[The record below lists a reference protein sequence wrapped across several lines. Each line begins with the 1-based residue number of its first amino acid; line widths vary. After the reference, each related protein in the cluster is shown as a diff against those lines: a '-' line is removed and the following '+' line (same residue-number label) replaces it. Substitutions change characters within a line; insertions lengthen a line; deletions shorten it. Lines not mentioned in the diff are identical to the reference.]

1 MAMNIRKK
9 NLALTLFLFAIGL
22 AVGVIVIEAGLS
34 VIARTDAGKI
44 LPAIEPV
51 LGKPDRDTG
60 YAFVPDADGLWTREN
75 RALIKINSL
84 GFRDIEMSVDKPA
97 DTTRILIT
105 GDSIFEALQVEQQYI
120 FDQIAERLF
129 LEEGRKVQ
137 IVNMAM
143 SGNGPLR
150 QLTRLEKLGSNL
162 QPDAV
167 VMFIEVGGFVNNELS
182 DDSVNPAYRI
192 ESAGKVV
199 RSYGFRQRFT
209 QRYASHIVGRSIQ
222 LMQRQSHF
230 LRMLNNRLRQPV
242 HKVMGAEMPI
252 LSDFLAHFESP
263 SVPSRQVCPTKLY
276 SNTVSNLRPS
286 DSTKS
291 LIRNAFYSELRNY
304 SKTVNAP
311 VFVHLILP
319 LPDKDCPTDPVL
331 REAIMQDFS
340 RLGAAYGIK
349 TVDWQMRLQQTIR
362 QLPSGIEDPK
372 RLLGFGNSFGFGHLN
387 YFGHQVFARTF
398 KTTVEEF
405 LPNLD

>member
-9 NLALTLFLFAIGL
+9 ILTLFLFAVGL
-22 AVGVIVIEAGLS
+22 AVGAIAIEAGLS
-34 VIARTDAGKI
+34 VITRTDAGKI

-51 LGKPDRDTG
+51 LGKPDGDTG
-60 YAFVPDADGLWTREN
+60 YAFVPGADGLWTREN
-75 RALIKINSL
+75 RALIRINSL
-84 GFRDIEMSVDKPA
+84 GFRDIEMSADKPA
-97 DTTRILIT
+97 DTTRILIS
-105 GDSIFEALQVEQQYI
+105 GDSVFEALQVEQQHV
-120 FDQIAERLF
+120 FDQIAERSF

-150 QLTRLEKLGSNL
+150 QLTRLEKLGKNL

-167 VMFIEVGGFVNNELS
+167 VMFIEVLGFVNNELS

-192 ESAGKVV
+192 DGSGKVV

-209 QRYASHIVGRSIQ
+209 QRYASHIVGQSIQ

-230 LRMLNNRLRQPV
+230 LRMLNNRLRQPI
-242 HKVMGAEMPI
+242 HKIMGAEMPA
-252 LSDFLAHFESP
+252 LSDFLVHFQSGAP
-263 SVPSRQVCPTKLY
+263 LPHLACPTKLY
-276 SNTVSNLRPS
+276 SKTISSLQSPVSAKN
-286 DSTKS
+286 
-291 LIRNAFYSELRNY
+291 LIRNTFFSELRDF
-304 SKTVNAP
+304 SKTIKAP

-319 LPDKDCPTDPVL
+319 LPDKECPRDPVL
-331 REAIMQDFS
+331 RESIMQNFS

-349 TVDWQMRLQQTIR
+349 TVDWQMRLQQMIR
-362 QLPSGIEDPK
+362 QLPPEAEGSTH
-372 RLLGFGNSFGFGHLN
+372 LLGFGNSFGYGHLN